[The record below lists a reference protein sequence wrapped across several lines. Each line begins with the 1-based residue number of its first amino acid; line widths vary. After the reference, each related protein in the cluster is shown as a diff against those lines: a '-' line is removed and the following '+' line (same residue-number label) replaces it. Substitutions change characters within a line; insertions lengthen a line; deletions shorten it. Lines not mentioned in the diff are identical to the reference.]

1 MLQEA
6 DLFVHY
12 RDGQGYSH
20 CSGSVDSEEF
30 RKAHEYANNFP
41 RLLGRVRVR
50 AQTSRI
56 SLILSSSSLEQV
68 SLPSPWPVDQH
79 LFALYHIPVALTA
92 TTVNITFPFPGLPS
106 IFSRPE
112 DGNGNL

>member
-41 RLLGRVRVR
+41 RLLGRAMTELKPLAFR
-50 AQTSRI
+50 
-56 SLILSSSSLEQV
+56 SSSH
-68 SLPSPWPVDQH
+68 LP
-79 LFALYHIPVALTA
+79 A
-92 TTVNITFPFPGLPS
+92 
-106 IFSRPE
+106 
-112 DGNGNL
+112 